1 MVNYWLVLM
10 SEENYWYT
18 VKNGI
23 YGIRRACSER
33 FKDFKAKVRPGDRL
47 IVYVLKGKRCGD
59 LCGSFVAILEVVSE
73 WRESNKPTWPDEIKK
88 NEILYPWIINVKV
101 IINGKV
107 TLDEIKDELSRITNR
122 KVDNIRGIR
131 ALSMC
136 FSRKPLPKGVGELIE
151 EKLKK
156 SSKGI
161 G

>member
-18 VKNGI
+18 IKNGI

-47 IVYVLKGKRCGD
+47 IVYVLKGKRCSD

-88 NEILYPWIINVKV
+88 NEILYPWVINIKAL
-101 IINGKV
+101 ISGRIA
-107 TLDEIKDELSRITNR
+107 LEDIKDDFSKKIG
-122 KVDNIRGIR
+122 KNIDIKSIR

-136 FSRKPLPKGVGELIE
+136 FSRKPLPDEIGQFIE
-151 EKLKK
+151 ERLRNIK
-156 SSKGI
+156 
-161 G
+161 